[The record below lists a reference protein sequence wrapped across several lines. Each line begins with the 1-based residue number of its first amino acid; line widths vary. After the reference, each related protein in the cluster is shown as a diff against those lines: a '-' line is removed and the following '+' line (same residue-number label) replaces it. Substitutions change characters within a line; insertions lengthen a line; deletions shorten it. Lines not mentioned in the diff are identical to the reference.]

1 MALSK
6 IQLSEAVGRRNLVHN
21 GSMIV
26 AQRGTVTNGTGL
38 SGTGCDRFR
47 LAMSGGAAATT
58 RQHIAA
64 LLPHGF
70 RNSLEVDV
78 TTADTSVAAG
88 DYVILYQRIEGQDL
102 QHLLYGTSRAKKVTV
117 QFWVKSPKTGIHI
130 CELYHLDAGYTN
142 SIQYTVSSANTWEN
156 KIVTF
161 DGYQTT
167 SFDDDRDG
175 SLQIAWWLLAGS
187 TYSDGT
193 HNSNTWH
200 NGGGSTLGNR
210 AVGQVNVFDDVAN
223 NFYLTGVQ
231 VEVSDSATDFE
242 HRSFA
247 EELQLCQRYYYKI
260 SSVGSSDERKTGFSR
275 TGDTCWVDYYFPVEM
290 NHAPVLETSGNAN
303 HYSVQKESSTITCD
317 VVPYNNSSGKEA
329 MMVSWHVASGL
340 TAGEA
345 NSVRF
350 TNSNTFLAFESDI

>member
-21 GSMIV
+21 GSMMV
-26 AQRGTVTNGTGL
+26 AQRGTVSNGTGL

-102 QHLLYGTSRAKKVTV
+102 QHLLYGTSSAKKVTV

-142 SIQYTVSSANTWEN
+142 SIQYTVSSANTWEK
-156 KIVTF
+156 KIITF

-200 NGGGSTLGNR
+200 NGGGSTQGNR

-247 EELQLCQRYYYKI
+247 EELQLCQRYYAKSRNHDKYNGDSDRGGEVSFRGDKP
-260 SSVGSSDERKTGFSR
+260 GSSSMFQ
-275 TGDTCWVDYYFPVEM
+275 WYQFPVEM
-290 NHAPVLETSGNAN
+290 RTRPTITTEGTGPNDLSSTLIGAN
-303 HYSVQKESSTITCD
+303 GFRAGYNSDGGHYSF
-317 VVPYNNSSGKEA
+317 YYYAEA
-329 MMVSWHVASGL
+329 EL
-340 TAGEA
+340 
-345 NSVRF
+345 
-350 TNSNTFLAFESDI
+350 